1 MNNDLHTNIKLL
13 PNKNTYDNICKILDA
28 NNITHNDFTNDTH
41 STIIYSPDIVDIKN
55 IKLPEIKMPIIGKN
69 AHFEYFETK
78 DDGIVLVIEFESDI
92 AKKLFHYLKQEYK
105 FTTKYNDFRPHIT
118 IQKNIDKKTPLPKID
133 FDLVFDELKMEIK

>member
-41 STIIYSPDIVDIKN
+41 STIIYSPDLIDIKT
-55 IKLPEIKMPIIGKN
+55 IKMPDIKMPIIGTN
-69 AHFEYFETK
+69 ARLEYFDTM
-78 DDGIVLVIEFESDI
+78 DDGIVMVIEFDSDT
-92 AKKLFHYLKQEYK
+92 ASELFQYLKTKYL

-118 IQKNIDKKTPLPKID
+118 IQKNIDKKIPLPNID